1 MPAPTF
7 DAVSLELTRQRLEA
21 AAEEMGIV
29 LQRTA
34 LSANIK
40 ERRDFSCALF
50 DASGRLVAQAAHV
63 PVHLGSM
70 PASVAAVLERL
81 GPLEDGQTAIVND
94 PYAGG
99 THLPDITLVSAVFVK
114 GERVG
119 YAANRAHHAD
129 VGGSTPGSM
138 TLSTHIDEEGVRIP
152 PTLLDETA
160 LENLLSQVRTPAER
174 RGDLRAQELANAAG
188 AAALSRVVE
197 TDGVEGLAAL
207 IDYAERMTRET
218 IRTIPAG
225 VYTAADRMDDD
236 GTPNGSPV
244 TIRLTLTIAEEA
256 AAQSRDRE
264 GASAPHRGSGAL
276 PDGRGSDVSSSGP
289 LLTADFS
296 ASDATAA
303 GCVNCPASVTASAV
317 YYCLG
322 CLLPDGVP
330 LNSGCFAP
338 VAVVTKPGTIVHAA
352 HPAAVVAGN
361 TETSQ
366 RVVDVVFAALRQA
379 LPSRIPAES
388 CGTMSSL
395 ALGTAD
401 WTYYE
406 TVGGGSG
413 AGPTWDGESAVQ
425 CHMTNTLNTPAEA
438 LEMQYPLRV
447 TRFARRDGS
456 GGAGTHKGGDG
467 ILRELEVLADCDA
480 TLLGDRRLFPP
491 GNGRVGVNTLNGRDV
506 GGKVVLHLKR
516 GDVLRTETPGGA
528 GMSDTKP
535 RP

>member
-1 MPAPTF
+1 MPAPTS
-7 DAVSLELTRQRLEA
+7 DAVSLELIRQRLEA

-50 DASGRLVAQAAHV
+50 DATGRLVAQAAHV

-81 GPLEDGQTAIVND
+81 GPLHQGQTAIVND

-99 THLPDITLVSAVFVK
+99 THLPDITLVSPVFI
-114 GERVG
+114 GNERVG

-152 PTLLDETA
+152 PTLLDEAA
-160 LENLLSQVRTPAER
+160 LETLLSQVRTPAER

-188 AAALSRVVE
+188 ANALARIAES
-197 TDGVEGLAAL
+197 DGVDGLRNGMTAL

-218 IRTIPAG
+218 IRAIPAG
-225 VYTAADRMDDD
+225 TYAAADRMDDD
-236 GTPNGSPV
+236 GTPNGPPV
-244 TIRLTLTIAEEA
+244 TIRLTLTVA
-256 AAQSRDRE
+256 ADQM
-264 GASAPHRGSGAL
+264 
-276 PDGRGSDVSSSGP
+276 
-289 LLTADFS
+289 TADFS

-303 GCVNCPASVTASAV
+303 GCVNCPASVVASAV

-330 LNSGCFAP
+330 LNHGCFAP
-338 VAVVTKPGTIVHAA
+338 VEIVTQPGTVVHAT

-366 RVVDVVFAALRQA
+366 RVVDVVLAALRQA
-379 LPSRIPAES
+379 LPNRIPAES
-388 CGTMSSL
+388 CGTMSSV

-406 TVGGGSG
+406 TIGGGGG
-413 AGPTWDGESAVQ
+413 AGPTWDGESAIQ

-438 LEMQYPLRV
+438 LELQYPLRV

-456 GGAGTHKGGDG
+456 GGVGTHVGGDG
-467 ILRELEVLADCDA
+467 IVRELEILADCDA
-480 TLLGDRRLFPP
+480 TLLGDRRVFSP
-491 GNGRVGVNTLNGRDV
+491 GNGRVGANTLNGRPV
-506 GGKVVLHLKR
+506 GGKIRLALRR
-516 GDVLRTETPGGA
+516 GDVLRIETPGG
-528 GMSDTKP
+528 GGWHVG
-535 RP
+535 